1 MVARSLRFGLG
12 RLAERTGAEDA
23 VQETYV
29 RVFTG
34 LRDFRAAASLRTWL
48 TRIVLNEAIRRKR
61 RRRDPRGEGSSK
73 KFDHQMTPRP
83 LSRRFFY
90 SVEHT

>member
-61 RRRDPRGEGSSK
+61 RRRDPPGGRVDLRKSITK
-73 KFDHQMTPRP
+73 
-83 LSRRFFY
+83 
-90 SVEHT
+90 

>member
-48 TRIVLNEAIRRKR
+48 TRIVL
-61 RRRDPRGEGSSK
+61 
-73 KFDHQMTPRP
+73 
-83 LSRRFFY
+83 
-90 SVEHT
+90 